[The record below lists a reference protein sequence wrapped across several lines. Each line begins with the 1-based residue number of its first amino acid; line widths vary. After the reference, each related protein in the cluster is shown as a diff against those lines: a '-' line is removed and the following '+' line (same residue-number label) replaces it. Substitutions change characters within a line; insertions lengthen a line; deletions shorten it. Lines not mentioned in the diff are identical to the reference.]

1 MEVSIAKYWLLFMYS
16 FLLCLCLYQDLPSLD
31 VIILAYCNYLVKYFI
46 QYIYPMLYNI
56 GIIVYIVLYLKSVRT
71 EQFHFYDIYCNYCI
85 ISIIIVYITLYL
97 IAKCNS
103 YNKERIYTMAVATTI
118 PRYSKTQKLLIG
130 NEEITLIDHLKDL
143 RTKRKITKKKISN
156 IIKQNDYWYSQVERD
171 GKNGDDNRQKTI
183 YKTDLIDIISIVK
196 FGAESFAEL
205 ENFRI
210 QSELYI
216 DKEIHALPL
225 SESIKKLEWYQVNN
239 IRTPNEQDSFF
250 SSLLDSISK
259 ILQETYSSLSIGDR
273 NEYLNVLKEMNASMK
288 IDPLFIVFL
297 AGLPLSEFL
306 YEAEQSNITTLISE
320 LTTTVDKFS
329 IQNDSEQNRNNLY
342 YLSRLREVLKKYIS
356 ESAYMRRRNFE
367 MLPDDE
373 IDF

>member
-1 MEVSIAKYWLLFMYS
+1 
-16 FLLCLCLYQDLPSLD
+16 
-31 VIILAYCNYLVKYFI
+31 
-46 QYIYPMLYNI
+46 
-56 GIIVYIVLYLKSVRT
+56 
-71 EQFHFYDIYCNYCI
+71 
-85 ISIIIVYITLYL
+85 
-97 IAKCNS
+97 
-103 YNKERIYTMAVATTI
+103 MAVATTI
-118 PRYSKTQKLLIG
+118 PRYNKSQKLLIG

-143 RTKRKITKKKISN
+143 RIKKKITKKKISN

-183 YKTDLIDIISIVK
+183 YKNDLIDIISIVK
-196 FGAESFAEL
+196 FDATSFSDL
-205 ENFRI
+205 EKFHA

-225 SESIKKLEWYQVNN
+225 SESIKRLEWYQINN
-239 IRTPNEQDSFF
+239 IRTPDEQDSLF
-250 SSLLDSISK
+250 SSLLDSITK
-259 ILQETYSSLSIGDR
+259 VLHETYTLLSHGDR
-273 NEYLNVLKEMNASMK
+273 NDYLNALKEINASMK

>member
-1 MEVSIAKYWLLFMYS
+1 
-16 FLLCLCLYQDLPSLD
+16 
-31 VIILAYCNYLVKYFI
+31 
-46 QYIYPMLYNI
+46 
-56 GIIVYIVLYLKSVRT
+56 
-71 EQFHFYDIYCNYCI
+71 
-85 ISIIIVYITLYL
+85 
-97 IAKCNS
+97 
-103 YNKERIYTMAVATTI
+103 MAVATTI

-143 RTKRKITKKKISN
+143 RTRRKITKKKISN
-156 IIKQNDYWYSQVERD
+156 IVKQNDYWYSQVERD
-171 GKNGDDNRQKTI
+171 GKHGDDNRQKTI
-183 YKTDLIDIISIVK
+183 YKNDLIDIISIVK

-205 ENFRI
+205 EKFRV